1 MCSFL
6 RNVTMGN
13 CHRCVIENETSRIRK
28 RIVLLLVGLD
38 NAGKTSTAKGLIGET
53 GDTEVP
59 TVGFSSVS
67 LVYGKHSVI
76 IYDLGGGPQIRG
88 IWHRYFVDV
97 HGIIF
102 VVDAS
107 DMTRLDECRS
117 VLNNLLTH
125 PKLAGKPVLLL
136 ANKQDC
142 EGALDELDIVE
153 KLDLEALVNQQRCP
167 TMVETCSASVAKN
180 SKRKLDPAIH
190 NGYKWLVNSIIRDFP
205 ALNARVLTDMAEQKK
220 VEDAERRERLLRYVR
235 SQQMDD
241 TSLNDTGEHVPDD
254 LVHDPFRPITEVVGN
269 NSKIMVCNG
278 NLSKSNSQNKPEE
291 TVECSNHGAGDSK
304 EDQQLELEKTQ
315 NKKTNFFRRANKTG
329 PAPLMSST
337 SEKSSASDPES
348 GGQDSGF
355 ASPPKQL
362 LPPLQLPKYSQSVD
376 PAPWTRVPLNV
387 SSRTEL
393 SQDGA
398 WDLHKAF
405 EVVPVCEL
413 DTEEL
418 MQKDDEIT

>member
-1 MCSFL
+1 
-6 RNVTMGN
+6 MGN

-180 SKRKLDPAIH
+180 SKRNWIQLFTMAI
-190 NGYKWLVNSIIRDFP
+190 
-205 ALNARVLTDMAEQKK
+205 
-220 VEDAERRERLLRYVR
+220 
-235 SQQMDD
+235 
-241 TSLNDTGEHVPDD
+241 
-254 LVHDPFRPITEVVGN
+254 
-269 NSKIMVCNG
+269 
-278 NLSKSNSQNKPEE
+278 
-291 TVECSNHGAGDSK
+291 
-304 EDQQLELEKTQ
+304 
-315 NKKTNFFRRANKTG
+315 
-329 PAPLMSST
+329 
-337 SEKSSASDPES
+337 S
-348 GGQDSGF
+348 G
-355 ASPPKQL
+355 L
-362 LPPLQLPKYSQSVD
+362 
-376 PAPWTRVPLNV
+376 
-387 SSRTEL
+387 
-393 SQDGA
+393 
-398 WDLHKAF
+398 
-405 EVVPVCEL
+405 
-413 DTEEL
+413 
-418 MQKDDEIT
+418 